1 MARKSDFISIAR
13 QKVKLLLDTLDEI
26 NDLNRE
32 FVANGGSSWLVQ
44 GDFVG
49 MNADILKADF
59 DNAFGNAATL
69 DGYVATQNYDDTWY
83 KIF

>member
-1 MARKSDFISIAR
+1 MARKSDFISISR
-13 QKVKLLLDTLDEI
+13 TKIKLVLDTLNEI

-32 FVANGGSSWLVQ
+32 FVANGSASWLVQ

-49 MNADILKADF
+49 TNADILKADF
-59 DNAFGNAATL
+59 DTAFGNAATL

>member
-1 MARKSDFISIAR
+1 MARKSDFITITRSKI
-13 QKVKLLLDTLDEI
+13 KSLLDLLNDI

-32 FVANGGSSWLVQ
+32 FVANGSASWLVQ

-49 MNADILKADF
+49 ANVDILKADF
-59 DNAFGNAATL
+59 DTAFGNAATL
-69 DGYVATQNYDDTWY
+69 DGYVATQNYDDTFY

>member
-1 MARKSDFISIAR
+1 MARKSDFISLAR
-13 QKVKLLLDTLDEI
+13 TKVKLLLDTLDAI

-32 FVANGGSSWLVQ
+32 YVAMGGSSWLVQ

-49 MNADILKADF
+49 TNADILKADF
-59 DNAFGNAATL
+59 DTAFGNAATL
-69 DGYVATQNYDDTWY
+69 DGYVTTQNYDDTWY